1 MEFLIKYLPLVRGL
15 IPWLALSFT
24 ACFIAGFYDTFMER
38 RFLKKRWGGNLL
50 MILALYLLQFG
61 RQRIFNALPTEL
73 LYSDMV
79 ISLDMLNLCSIYLV
93 IAVVFYKAAM
103 ETRIFTAVTQMIICQ
118 VSGGIA
124 NGRFFRETLRKLTF
138 ESGWFIPSAYPIV
151 RFDAFLLL
159 RVVLVEGITL
169 ALEFAVIAK
178 VKRMFRGRNVC
189 VRRSE
194 LPVLIL
200 PSLLYLCWRLVE
212 CTYIGE
218 IYYLNQNTVYEY
230 EYEGFLRDYF
240 GSPVIRFV
248 VLGAILCVL
257 KQFRDVIS
265 LTGERNSRILLEK
278 QVSSMQEHLKEV
290 ERLQEGLRELKH
302 DMKNTFLVA
311 SRMAVGEDSLKAA
324 NRAIED
330 AERANY
336 DGLSSAKISGLDME
350 YQEKRLKE
358 LEALLESDG
367 WVTARMPGQ
376 VLEVCLAVGE
386 RTRDGAA
393 IVYAMDD
400 GSKVIEA
407 TFDGEAFEY
416 IEVGKEITMQTSDGQ
431 STVPITYIEPTA
443 DENMR
448 VLIFLE
454 NQELYIGQT
463 VKLSYRAQSENY
475 SACVPKSSLFTD
487 DRSYVFVAQEWEGIL
502 GTEWHVKKVYVNVVD
517 QTDTVAA
524 ISSVEITGGSRVVI
538 SSSGS
543 LTDGAV
549 VRVVDR

>member
-1 MEFLIKYLPLVRGL
+1 MEFFIEYLPLVRGL

-24 ACFIAGFYDTFMER
+24 ACLIAGFYDTFMER

-159 RVVLVEGITL
+159 RVVLAEGITL
-169 ALEFAVIAK
+169 AVEFAVITK

-200 PSLLYLCWRLVE
+200 PSVLYLCWRLVE

-311 SRMAVGEDSLKAA
+311 SRMAVGEWERKGELDMYLSQLDRRVEDLEPRFKTGNSVADILL
-324 NRAIED
+324 NMKYNEAIETIPELNMN
-330 AERANY
+330 AERLFLPETLLIQAY
-336 DGLSSAKISGLDME
+336 DISVILGNALDNSIEACKKQKEQDPQSKAFIRLSSILKGKIFLLEIQNSFDGSPLETGSSGLPVTRKQDKESHGIGLTNIQSTAARYHGTVRWSAEGKVFTLSVM
-350 YQEKRLKE
+350 LKNE
-358 LEALLESDG
+358 
-367 WVTARMPGQ
+367 MPG
-376 VLEVCLAVGE
+376 
-386 RTRDGAA
+386 
-393 IVYAMDD
+393 
-400 GSKVIEA
+400 
-407 TFDGEAFEY
+407 
-416 IEVGKEITMQTSDGQ
+416 
-431 STVPITYIEPTA
+431 
-443 DENMR
+443 
-448 VLIFLE
+448 
-454 NQELYIGQT
+454 
-463 VKLSYRAQSENY
+463 
-475 SACVPKSSLFTD
+475 
-487 DRSYVFVAQEWEGIL
+487 
-502 GTEWHVKKVYVNVVD
+502 
-517 QTDTVAA
+517 
-524 ISSVEITGGSRVVI
+524 
-538 SSSGS
+538 
-543 LTDGAV
+543 
-549 VRVVDR
+549 